1 MQQGGSAMLKEII
14 CDEFKQKKIIFFE
27 GLNVVLGDENGS
39 NSIGKST
46 FLMIIDFVFGGKDY
60 AIKSTDIQK
69 NVGFHTIKFA
79 FEFNQQKYY
88 FSRNT
93 ADTEMIN
100 VCDEKYNV
108 CDRIS
113 VEQYTDK
120 LKKMY
125 DFGEVESSFR
135 DVVGRYSRVYGKE
148 NLNEKHPLDIVSNE
162 KAGQPINALLK
173 LCGLYEAIKEI
184 EEVAKKKKDELAAF
198 KNAQKYNFISNIGV
212 RQRKENDKRLL
223 ELVNEKNTIME
234 ELNNRLLDFDSQK
247 ADIVLGLKRE
257 LSLINRKIRSQK
269 AKLIP
274 LKDNLSGTR
283 RMADEDINNIKK
295 FFPEADLRQVI
306 EIENFHK
313 EIDIVLKEEVKEEIS
328 NIEAILRLLE
338 ENKEKVVGKIK
349 TITDTENLS
358 QVILFKYAEIQREE
372 EILNNQNSYFDKKV
386 VLDNEKKDAEERCE
400 MVKKQ
405 QLIQLQNML
414 NIKMEEL
421 NDIIYKGTKVAPTIA
436 FDKNQYVFETVD
448 DTGTG
453 TCYRGMVL
461 YDLSVLNLTCLPVLI
476 HDSVLLKQIEDIA
489 VEKILEMYNESE
501 KQVFIALDK
510 VSSYSQRSQE
520 ILNANM
526 VLTLGPDGDE
536 LFGRSWSKK

>member
-1 MQQGGSAMLKEII
+1 MLKEII
-14 CDEFKQKKIIFFE
+14 CDEFKQKKIVFFE

-113 VEQYTDK
+113 VEHYTDK

-148 NLNEKHPLDIVSNE
+148 NLNEKHPLDVVSNE

-313 EIDIVLKEEVKEEIS
+313 EIDVVLKEEVKEEIS

-338 ENKEKVVGKIK
+338 ENKEKVAGKIK
-349 TITDTENLS
+349 AITDTENLS